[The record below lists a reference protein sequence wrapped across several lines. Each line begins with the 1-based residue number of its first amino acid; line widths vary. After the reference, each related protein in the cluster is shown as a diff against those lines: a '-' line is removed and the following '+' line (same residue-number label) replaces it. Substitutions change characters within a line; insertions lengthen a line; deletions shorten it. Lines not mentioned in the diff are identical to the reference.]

1 MSNLTKSMEAQLGDR
16 DTVVEKLLTI
26 FPAMDREVARYRV
39 FHLVLV
45 VFFVVVARVVFV
57 RFVLSAE

>member
-45 VFFVVVARVVFV
+45 VFFVVARVVFV